1 MTGFIFA
8 SISEF
13 ITCLFEYCLTRCRKN
28 WLVDPTLFGRYPIA
42 IPCAARKKSVI
53 TFITILS
60 QFSQPEKI
68 PAASF
73 FTSQFLEYLE
83 KKTSVLK
90 RRHLLGR
97 SNAFFPPEKIFHF
110 WVEKKDIKQTHP
122 SFCSIGPGQIERWQM
137 ERQKDKK
144 HLQLTR
150 RNLVTNWTVLSP
162 LNPPQDFCQATR
174 DYELHPFR
182 TRGPKP

>member
-73 FTSQFLEYLE
+73 FTSQFLEYFE
-83 KKTSVLK
+83 KKTSAWKKQRFFSTWKNLPF
-90 RRHLLGR
+90 LGG
-97 SNAFFPPEKIFHF
+97 
-110 WVEKKDIKQTHP
+110 KKDIKQTHP

>member
-60 QFSQPEKI
+60 QFSQP
-68 PAASF
+68 AASF
-73 FTSQFLEYLE
+73 FNSQFLKYFE
-83 KKTSVLK
+83 KKTSAWKKQRFFSTWKNLPFLGGKK
-90 RRHLLGR
+90 RYQADTSILLLHWPRPNREMTNG
-97 SNAFFPPEKIFHF
+97 ETK
-110 WVEKKDIKQTHP
+110 
-122 SFCSIGPGQIERWQM
+122 
-137 ERQKDKK
+137 RQK

-162 LNPPQDFCQATR
+162 
-174 DYELHPFR
+174 
-182 TRGPKP
+182 